1 MTIKTCYIT
10 GEPVST
16 RDTYY
21 FGTEAHVI
29 LRLTQ
34 PSFAHFVIRA
44 GKDKMHSQIMAD
56 IKQVC
61 DDIDAFKAKELQS
74 GSLEPDNTDT
84 YIDAAIDR
92 AIRAEKLD
100 DRMANLLTQ
109 KCESGIRILRLMKK
123 DFDQTGKL
131 S

>member
-1 MTIKTCYIT
+1 MICYVT

-21 FGTEAHVI
+21 FGSEAHVI

-44 GKDKMHSQIMAD
+44 GKDVMHKQIMAD

-61 DDIDAFKAKELQS
+61 DDTDAFKAKELQS
-74 GSLEPDNTDT
+74 ASLKPDNTDT

-92 AIRAEKLD
+92 AIRADKLD
-100 DRMANLLTQ
+100 GRLGNLLTQ
-109 KCESGIRILRLMKK
+109 KCESGIRILRQMKK
-123 DFDQTGKL
+123 EFDQTGKL